1 MRQGIFFEMQA
12 GSIFLNMKKL
22 DKKKEKKLGGNRLL
36 DDAGNQLPKPLQDP
50 NRDSVQAGLISVIIP
65 TYNEA
70 ATLDS
75 LFRSLVSLYMDG
87 AELIFC
93 DGGSTD
99 GTAERIKA
107 LAARLAVWAEEKRKS
122 DASEKRQKE
131 SDVQGTAGRAAK
143 AQEKRGAAAERKVQK
158 IRHAQ
163 GAADRAANEQKKL
176 LPVKIMTAAHKGR
189 AWQMNEAA
197 DISHGDILFFL
208 HCDSELPKQAAG
220 EIRAVMK
227 RYEAGCFGIDF
238 REKKNFFLY
247 TCKWISNHRV
257 KDRKVMFGDQG
268 IFMKRELFY
277 RAGKYPEL
285 PIMEDYQLSL
295 TLKAMRIPYGMTKH
309 RIFTSPRRFRGNTVE
324 KLRVMWQMNRLRAA
338 YRRGVPI
345 GEIAAQYRDIR

>member
-1 MRQGIFFEMQA
+1 M
-12 GSIFLNMKKL
+12 
-22 DKKKEKKLGGNRLL
+22 
-36 DDAGNQLPKPLQDP
+36 DDAGHPLPKPVQDP
-50 NRDSVQAGLISVIIP
+50 NRGNVQAGLISVIIP

-70 ATLDS
+70 ATIDS
-75 LFRSLVSLYMDG
+75 LFRSLAPLYLDG

-99 GTAERIKA
+99 GTAEQIKA
-107 LAARLAVWAEEKRKS
+107 LAARLEIWAEEKRKS
-122 DASEKRQKE
+122 AASEKKQKE
-131 SDVQGTAGRAAK
+131 SDVP
-143 AQEKRGAAAERKVQK
+143 
-158 IRHAQ
+158 

-197 DISHGDILFFL
+197 DCSHGGILFFL

-277 RAGKYPEL
+277 HAGKYPEL
-285 PIMEDYQLSL
+285 PIMEDYQFSL
-295 TLKAMRIPYGMTKH
+295 TLKAMRIKYGMTKH